1 MMPCKFCGK
10 YYGLFVWPRCE
21 RGHWHRYRDDTLESR
36 TDLGLRAVATRHTMK
51 GTCELLARTNPRQC
65 ATSAGRWLHLC
76 YSTHR
81 WHATDRP
88 MSAWGRH
95 SPRSFSHPTP
105 DAGAKSRQSKEMEK
119 GGWEKQQPAH
129 KCWVA
134 LSPGSP
140 EAWT

>member
-1 MMPCKFCGK
+1 MPCKFCGK

-95 SPRSFSHPTP
+95 SPGAFRIRQLTHEQTLVKARKWRRV
-105 DAGAKSRQSKEMEK
+105 AGKSSSLRTN
-119 GGWEKQQPAH
+119 
-129 KCWVA
+129 V
-134 LSPGSP
+134 GSLFP
-140 EAWT
+140 QVVQKAWT